1 MSRVNK
7 LMIKNSFRIN
17 DYISLILKDEKVT
30 ILIEGEEVMLCKG
43 IAIKMPIEDILE
55 IQNYN
60 SVDDL
65 ITMYDKKVEE
75 GKEPEEDITPETEFM
90 VHCSNLQAWS
100 ENGYDSDLLHYNLS
114 FPLLKKLSE
123 AGDKRARKVFKEEI
137 VKRFLKG
144 NRQAQVFLHAKEYLS
159 ILTSEEQQVLY
170 EKNIKE
176 IHAIERLTGNKIHV
190 GSDLMLGD
198 DVEVF
203 DGEITGLRLDGR
215 KEISMPKPI
224 SEIKSIKKLILHR
237 FIDSKVPEWIAN
249 LSNLEY
255 LDLRSNEIVE
265 IPKNI
270 RKLKKLQHLNLGDNK
285 LVRLPQEL
293 GNLINLQ
300 TLSLGH
306 NKLKMLPRG
315 TLNLKNLRTIGLD
328 YNVFEEFPKELL
340 TLKNIRNISL
350 LDNKIKEIPTE
361 ILQLSKLYSFNIYGN
376 PIKTLPYEI
385 LLLPKLEHI
394 LLPKAG
400 LQIPENIK
408 KKLEGKNKRPRIY
421 PNNLTNE

>member
-1 MSRVNK
+1 
-7 LMIKNSFRIN
+7 MIKNSFKIN
-17 DYISLILKDEKVT
+17 DYISLILKDGKVN
-30 ILIEGEEVMLCKG
+30 ILIEGKEFMLCKG
-43 IAIKMPIEDILE
+43 IAIKMPVEDILE
-55 IQNYN
+55 IQNFN

-65 ITMYDKKVEE
+65 IATYDKKVEG
-75 GKEPEEDITPETEFM
+75 GKEHEEYIDLETEFM

-100 ENGYDSDLLHYNLS
+100 ENGYDADLLHYNLA

-123 AGDKRARKVFKEEI
+123 VGDKRAKKVFKEAI
-137 VKRFLKG
+137 LHRFVKG
-144 NRQAQVFLHAKEYLS
+144 NKQVQVFLHANEYLS
-159 ILTSEEQQVLY
+159 ILTLEEQQVLY

-176 IHAIERLTGNKIHV
+176 IHAIEKLTGNEIHV

-198 DVEVF
+198 DIEVF

-215 KEISMPKPI
+215 KEITIPEPI
-224 SEIKSIKKLILHR
+224 SKIKSIKKLILHR
-237 FIDSKVPEWIAN
+237 FIDSKVPEWIGN

-285 LVRLPQEL
+285 LTKFPEEL

-300 TLSLGH
+300 TLFLGH
-306 NKLKMLPRG
+306 NKLKILPRG
-315 TLNLKNLRTIGLD
+315 ILNLKNLRTIGLD

-340 TLKNIRNISL
+340 TLKNIRGISL
-350 LDNKIKEIPTE
+350 LYNKIKEIPVE
-361 ILQLSKLYSFNIYGN
+361 VLQLSELYNFNIYGN

-394 LLPKAG
+394 LFPEVELK
-400 LQIPENIK
+400 IPEYIK
-408 KKLEGKNKRPRIY
+408 KKIKSHLRIY
-421 PNNLTNE
+421 PNNLINE

>member
-7 LMIKNSFRIN
+7 LMIKKPFRIN
-17 DYISLILKDEKVT
+17 DYISLILKDEKVN
-30 ILIEGEEVMLCKG
+30 ILIEGKEFMLCKG
-43 IAIKMPIEDILE
+43 IAIKMPVEDILE
-55 IQNYN
+55 IQNFN

-65 ITMYDKKVEE
+65 ITMYDKKLEE
-75 GKEPEEDITPETEFM
+75 GKEHEQDITPEIEFM

-100 ENGYDSDLLHYNLS
+100 ENGYNTDLLHYNLA

-123 AGDKRARKVFKEEI
+123 VGDRRARKVFKEEI

-144 NRQAQVFLHAKEYLS
+144 NKQAQVFLHANEYLS

-176 IHAIERLTGNKIHV
+176 IHAIERLIEREIHV

-215 KEISMPKPI
+215 KEITIPEPI

-237 FIDSKVPEWIAN
+237 FIDSKVPEWIGN
-249 LSNLEY
+249 LLNLEY

-265 IPKNI
+265 IPRNI
-270 RKLKKLQHLNLGDNK
+270 RKLKKLQHLSLGDNK
-285 LVRLPQEL
+285 LVRLPEEL

-300 TLSLGH
+300 TLLLGR
-306 NKLKMLPRG
+306 NKLKILPRG
-315 TLNLKNLRTIGLD
+315 ILNLKNLRTIGLG
-328 YNVFEEFPKELL
+328 YNLFEEFPEELL
-340 TLKNIRNISL
+340 TLKNIRGIGL

-361 ILQLSKLYSFNIYGN
+361 ILQLRKLHIVNIYGN

-394 LLPKAG
+394 LLPEAELK
-400 LQIPENIK
+400 IPEYIK
-408 KKLEGKNKRPRIY
+408 KKIKRHLRIF
-421 PNNLTNE
+421 PNNLINE